1 MKRREFLLAAATA
14 AVAAPA
20 LSFSGKLFAAPA
32 NSPRFLLVFL
42 RGGYDCNNLLVPYSS
57 DFYYESRPT
66 LAIAKP
72 DAYNTNSAIGLD
84 SNWGLNPVL
93 RDSIYP
99 LWQKRQ
105 VAFVPF
111 AGTDD
116 MSRSHFETQD
126 NIESGEQTDQRNNY
140 RSGFMARLSGQM
152 SGVPSIAF
160 TDALPLSFQGSS
172 RDIPNISLRGN
183 PKPVY
188 DERQANILAGMY
200 RNTTLASAAADGLEL
215 RQTVSKELQEE
226 MMKANR
232 GAPNAK
238 NFADETQRI
247 ATMMRDQY
255 RLGFVDVGGWDTHVN
270 QGSTTGQLA
279 NNLANLGKG
288 IAAYADA
295 LGDEWNNTVVVV
307 VSEFG
312 RTFRENGN
320 KGTDHGHGTV
330 YWVLGGKVNGGR
342 IAGQQVA
349 VNAQSLLQ
357 NRDYPVL
364 NNYRDMLGGLL
375 GRMWGLS
382 GSQLHS
388 VFPGA
393 HPVNAIK
400 PKPLT
405 NMRASGKDD
414 AIQLTPATKFSL
426 EQALDFI
433 DDDELVE
440 VTPKEIRMRKK
451 HLTENDRKKASRGV
465 A

>member
-1 MKRREFLLAAATA
+1 MNRREFLLAAATA

-20 LSFSGKLFAAPA
+20 LSFSGRLFAAPA
-32 NSPRFLLVFL
+32 SAPRFLLVFL
-42 RGGYDCNNLLVPYSS
+42 RGGYDCNNLLIPYSS

-72 DAYNTNSAIGLD
+72 DPYNANSAIGLD

-93 RDSIYP
+93 RDSMYP

-105 VAFVPF
+105 LAFVPF

-126 NIESGEQTDQRNNY
+126 NIESGEPSSARSDF
-140 RSGFMARLSGQM
+140 RSGFMARLSSQLTDA
-152 SGVPSIAF
+152 PSIAF
-160 TDALPLSFQGSS
+160 TDALPLSFQGSK

-183 PKPVY
+183 TKPVY
-188 DERQANILAGMY
+188 DDRQAAILAGMY
-200 RNTTLASAAADGLEL
+200 RDTSLASAAADGLEL
-215 RQTVSKELQEE
+215 RQTVSKELQDE

-238 NFADETQRI
+238 SFADETQRI
-247 ATMMRDQY
+247 ATMMRDKY

-288 IAAYADA
+288 LAAYADA
-295 LGDEWNNTVVVV
+295 LGDEWNNTTVVV

-330 YWVLGGKVNGGR
+330 HWVLGGKVNGGR
-342 IAGQQVA
+342 IAGPQVA

-364 NNYRDMLGGLL
+364 TNYRDMLGGLL
-375 GRMWGLS
+375 GRTWGLS
-382 GSQLHS
+382 GSQVQQ

-393 HPVNAIK
+393 K
-400 PKPLT
+400 PQDL
-405 NMRASGKDD
+405 
-414 AIQLTPATKFSL
+414 QL
-426 EQALDFI
+426 
-433 DDDELVE
+433 V
-440 VTPKEIRMRKK
+440 
-451 HLTENDRKKASRGV
+451 
-465 A
+465 

>member
-1 MKRREFLLAAATA
+1 MNRRQFLLAAATA

-20 LSFSGKLFAAPA
+20 MSFSGKLFAAPA
-32 NSPRFLLVFL
+32 NTPRFLLVFL

-72 DAYNTNSAIGLD
+72 DPYNTNSAIGLD
-84 SNWGLNPVL
+84 SNWALNPVL

-116 MSRSHFETQD
+116 LSRSHFETQD
-126 NIESGEQTDQRNNY
+126 NIESGEPSAQRNNY

-152 SGVPSIAF
+152 STVPSIAF
-160 TDALPLSFQGSS
+160 TDALPLTFQGSG

-188 DERQANILAGMY
+188 DERQAAILSGMY
-200 RNTTLASAAADGLEL
+200 RNTSLASAAADGLEL
-215 RQTVSKELQEE
+215 RQSVSKELQDE
-226 MMKANR
+226 MVKANR

-270 QGSTTGQLA
+270 QGNTTGQLA
-279 NNLANLGKG
+279 NNLSNLGKG
-288 IAAYADA
+288 LAAYADA

-342 IAGQQVA
+342 IAGEQVA

-357 NRDYPVL
+357 NRDYPVI
-364 NNYRDMLGGLL
+364 NNYRDVLAGVM

-382 GSQLHS
+382 NSQLLS

-393 HPVNAIK
+393 K
-400 PKPLT
+400 PRDL
-405 NMRASGKDD
+405 
-414 AIQLTPATKFSL
+414 QL
-426 EQALDFI
+426 
-433 DDDELVE
+433 V
-440 VTPKEIRMRKK
+440 
-451 HLTENDRKKASRGV
+451 
-465 A
+465 